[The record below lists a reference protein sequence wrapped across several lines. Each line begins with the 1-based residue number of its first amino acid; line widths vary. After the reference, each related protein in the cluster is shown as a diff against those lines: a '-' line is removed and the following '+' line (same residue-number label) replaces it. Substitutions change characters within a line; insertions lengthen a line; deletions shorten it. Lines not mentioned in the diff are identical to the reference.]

1 MLPTRHPAQFIILC
15 CFQAVHWIQNAPAVH
30 CKPPKVWTVKGM
42 HVDGAEAGPWSD
54 RYFSDHVLPDR
65 EPGMQDSQTLRRT
78 QAGLGLGGSVE
89 GTQGRSTGEK
99 ELESMREQLTT
110 YIEAIRPKKPKS
122 KLFQK
127 KIDTND
133 PIERTSDL
141 LQYAEQLQVIH
152 KSIPTSPKDRLW
164 LKWTDNP
171 VMFDGRE
178 PPSPPA
184 PTRESTLKRS
194 KTMDTRVEKMMGK
207 LSIKIPSFKGIG
219 SRTRVVKADPP
230 QEVSETQVSEV
241 PKSSSR
247 SPLAERIAPIS
258 PMAGTLFGDPLNI
271 VMNMAAQDRLR
282 SLHDLL
288 DKIMPLEKAR
298 KRTGPDD
305 QYYASLV
312 LQLFVFRTV
321 QFMYEHELI
330 SSDHLKTFFA
340 INDTISLAT
349 IIVHRSYKA
358 LRLSLFRYSELRLL
372 GLRYLED
379 LSGFVDEGVQHSFL
393 VRSCSVQ
400 HPTAA
405 DLLFFLLESST
416 KSDTAIQMVKPEDNL
431 QRLKRVVQLLASC
444 DP

>member
-1 MLPTRHPAQFIILC
+1 MHQRKDIRTARLPSSILGIQTSALTDKIDVTDAPPSSVYHPMLLPSGSLDPECTRSALQTSKSLDR
-15 CFQAVHWIQNAPAVH
+15 
-30 CKPPKVWTVKGM
+30 M

-312 LQLFVFRTV
+312 LQLSPQDFLCHKRHDIIGHNNCS
-321 QFMYEHELI
+321 QKLQ
-330 SSDHLKTFFA
+330 
-340 INDTISLAT
+340 SLAAVT
-349 IIVHRSYKA
+349 FPLFGIAFAWLALFGRSI
-358 LRLSLFRYSELRLL
+358 
-372 GLRYLED
+372 
-379 LSGFVDEGVQHSFL
+379 GF
-393 VRSCSVQ
+393 C
-400 HPTAA
+400 
-405 DLLFFLLESST
+405 
-416 KSDTAIQMVKPEDNL
+416 
-431 QRLKRVVQLLASC
+431 
-444 DP
+444 